1 MGGRQSE
8 RRRDV
13 LFRAAEGLICH
24 TFTANDAMI
33 GSHESGE
40 TFNTL
45 FAGGTPKPGWEA
57 RKYREFV
64 RKNLTPIV
72 GCTRQRFMPRL
83 S

>member
-1 MGGRQSE
+1 
-8 RRRDV
+8 
-13 LFRAAEGLICH
+13 
-24 TFTANDAMI
+24 MI